1 MSAWHRLHA
10 ATLELVGSAPIKQ
23 RLSAAYSNQLRF
35 IEAEELPDELRGR
48 FQEISSTLQS
58 VKPLPGETAVQAT
71 VRKMSPG
78 EADRCA
84 TMVVE
89 LLGEMGEFLQ
99 AQLQAGNRAARDK
112 RDSDTVVPL
121 FAAEA

>member
-1 MSAWHRLHA
+1 MTAWHRLHA
-10 ATLELVGSAPIKQ
+10 ATLELVGSAPIKH

-35 IEAEELPDELRGR
+35 IEIEELPDELRGR

-89 LLGEMGEFLQ
+89 LLGELGELLQ
-99 AQLQAGNRAARDK
+99 AQLQAAGRAPREK
-112 RDSDTVVPL
+112 RESDTVVPL